1 MDNIQDTALTPTKKV
16 KLLPLRIIG
25 AILYI
30 LITAFFA
37 YMLID
42 MLIDK
47 PQNLGLSLAV
57 YLVLL
62 LSYGSIAYGVDLIL
76 CLVGFIISLAK
87 RKKENAK
94 GSIIFFALLVGLIL
108 VTYLTLF
115 LTAYLTANSL

>member
-25 AILYI
+25 IILYI

-62 LSYGSIAYGVDLIL
+62 LTYGSIAYGVDLIL
-76 CLVGFIISLAK
+76 FLVGLIISLAK

-94 GSIIFFALLVGLIL
+94 GSIIFFALLVGFIL

>member
-62 LSYGSIAYGVDLIL
+62 LTYGSIAYGVDLIL

>member
-16 KLLPLRIIG
+16 KLLPLKIIG

-62 LSYGSIAYGVDLIL
+62 LTYGSIAYGVDLIL
-76 CLVGFIISLAK
+76 FLVGLIISLAK

-94 GSIIFFALLVGLIL
+94 GSIIFFALLVGFIL

>member
-25 AILYI
+25 IILYI

-62 LSYGSIAYGVDLIL
+62 LTYGSIAYGVDLIL

>member
-25 AILYI
+25 IILYI

-76 CLVGFIISLAK
+76 CLIGFIISFAK

>member
-25 AILYI
+25 IILYI

-37 YMLID
+37 YMLAHE
-42 MLIDK
+42 LIVK

>member
-1 MDNIQDTALTPTKKV
+1 MDNIQDTALTPAKKV

-62 LSYGSIAYGVDLIL
+62 LTYGSIAYGVDLIL
-76 CLVGFIISLAK
+76 FLVGLIISLAK

-94 GSIIFFALLVGLIL
+94 GSIIFFALLVGFIL

>member
-25 AILYI
+25 IILYI
-30 LITAFFA
+30 LTTAFFA

>member
-1 MDNIQDTALTPTKKV
+1 MDNIQDTALSPTKKV

-76 CLVGFIISLAK
+76 FLVGLIISLAK

>member
-25 AILYI
+25 IILYI

-62 LSYGSIAYGVDLIL
+62 LTYGSIAYGVDLIL

-94 GSIIFFALLVGLIL
+94 GSIIFFAILVGLIL

>member
-25 AILYI
+25 IILYI

-37 YMLID
+37 YMLAHE
-42 MLIDK
+42 LIVK

-76 CLVGFIISLAK
+76 CLVGLIISLAK

>member
-1 MDNIQDTALTPTKKV
+1 MSDLQDTALTPTKKV

-42 MLIDK
+42 ILIDK
-47 PQNLGLSLAV
+47 PQHVGLAFAV

-62 LSYGSIAYGVDLIL
+62 LSYGSICYGVNLIIF
-76 CLVGFIISLAK
+76 LVGLIISIAK
-87 RKKENAK
+87 RKKQKAK
-94 GSIIFFALLVGLIL
+94 GSIIFFSVFVALIL
-108 VTYLTLF
+108 ITHLTLI
-115 LTAYLTANSL
+115 LTTYLTANSL

>member
-1 MDNIQDTALTPTKKV
+1 MDNIQDTALTPTKKI

-25 AILYI
+25 IILYI
-30 LITAFFA
+30 LTTAFFA
-37 YMLID
+37 YMLAHE
-42 MLIDK
+42 LIDK